1 MKDIENFFRKNHYF
15 FTFYDSNIIN
25 VVRKREIFTI
35 EIRVSKQ
42 GNTYNIKF
50 RMTNFETPIIIHSYD
65 NIKERNVIRCLVIIE
80 HKVDDFVRGFLTLC
94 GKFKIDDEVI
104 DYD

>member
-1 MKDIENFFRKNHYF
+1 MKDIEYFFRKNHYF
-15 FTFYDSNIIN
+15 FTYYDNNKIN

-42 GNTYNIKF
+42 DTNYNIQF
-50 RMTNFETPIIIHSYD
+50 RMTNFETPIIIHSYN
-65 NIKERNVIRCLVIIE
+65 NIKDRNVIRCLGIIE

-94 GKFKIDDEVI
+94 EKFKINDEVI